1 MSQKQIVVKRY
12 KSQRRYER
20 DAARMAEKGYKVQSV
35 ASQQPRAGLGRIF
48 LLGFFALL
56 FKPKPIL
63 VVTYEL
69 APKAATVPA

>member
-1 MSQKQIVVKRY
+1 MKTMIVKRY

-20 DAARMAEKGYKVQSV
+20 DAAKMVKRGYKVQSV
-35 ASQQPRAGLGRIF
+35 TSQQPRAGIGRIF

-56 FKPKPIL
+56 FKPKPVL

-69 APKAATVPA
+69 QPKTAVAPA